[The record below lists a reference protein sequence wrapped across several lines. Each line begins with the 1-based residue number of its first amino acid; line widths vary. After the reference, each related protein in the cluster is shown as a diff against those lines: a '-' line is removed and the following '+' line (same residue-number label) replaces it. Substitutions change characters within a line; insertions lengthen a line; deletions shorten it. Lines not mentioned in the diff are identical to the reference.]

1 VRIATVTRETVK
13 EHAQWPQRVPP
24 TRLFDRIVELRH
36 DSVKL
41 TLRKDGLSR
50 LVLNGKLGVAATTAV
65 ILKSSTYG
73 RSIRARW
80 DNITLQNDGG
90 ADRGHAVGLSGR
102 WWCQGSRDST
112 AVTAAV

>member
-1 VRIATVTRETVK
+1 MTRETVK

-50 LVLNGKLGVAATTAV
+50 LVLNGKLGVGLA
-65 ILKSSTYG
+65 LFLGLRSGFDPPDLERPG
-73 RSIRARW
+73 R
-80 DNITLQNDGG
+80 LPHQQ
-90 ADRGHAVGLSGR
+90 GLSNKK
-102 WWCQGSRDST
+102 
-112 AVTAAV
+112 